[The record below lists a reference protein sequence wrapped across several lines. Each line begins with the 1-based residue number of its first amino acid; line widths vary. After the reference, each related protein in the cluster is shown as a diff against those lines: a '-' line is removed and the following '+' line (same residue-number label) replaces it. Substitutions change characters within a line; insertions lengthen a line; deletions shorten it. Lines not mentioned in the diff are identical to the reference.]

1 MERFKFCEEGPRGS
15 WLHSP
20 THGFGGRSVC
30 SNLELLFLVGLVETQ
45 RWTYNRHRFA
55 TARADPNPRNIPTMT
70 LIEPRTLKGFRDFL
84 PAKMIQREKLM
95 ETAKKVYRRYG
106 FMPIDTPALEYLEI
120 LTGKGSEETD
130 RQMYHFIDAGGRPVG
145 MRFDLTVPLAR
156 FAAQHI
162 NELGIPFKRYH
173 IAPVWRG
180 ESPQDGR
187 FREFIQ
193 CDFDTIGTTGVVSD
207 IETALVIHELLLE
220 IGIEQFRI
228 RINNRQIL
236 TGLLDSL
243 ELEHQSTLVLRAL
256 DKLDKIGPEGVAK
269 ELDQVGITTDQS
281 NKIFQFAQ
289 IQGPHQQ
296 VLSQLAQLLP
306 SSQLASQGIERLERV
321 TSAMLAA
328 GVPAHRF
335 EIDVS
340 IARGLDYYTG
350 IIFETTLLE
359 LPRIGSVCSGGRYDN
374 LAGLFTKQQLP
385 GIGASLGLDRLL
397 AALEKLGRLDEAPRT
412 AEVFI
417 PLFDPDRIND
427 YFALASMVRST
438 GISTEIFPEP
448 KKLGQQLKYADQRG
462 FLVALIA
469 GARELDQGLVQI
481 KDLRTQTATEV
492 AWKNQPETFLAT
504 LKSVLGLN
512 SMLS

>member
-1 MERFKFCEEGPRGS
+1 
-15 WLHSP
+15 
-20 THGFGGRSVC
+20 
-30 SNLELLFLVGLVETQ
+30 
-45 RWTYNRHRFA
+45 
-55 TARADPNPRNIPTMT
+55 
-70 LIEPRTLKGFRDFL
+70 
-84 PAKMIQREKLM
+84 
-95 ETAKKVYRRYG
+95 
-106 FMPIDTPALEYLEI
+106 
-120 LTGKGSEETD
+120 
-130 RQMYHFIDAGGRPVG
+130 
-145 MRFDLTVPLAR
+145 
-156 FAAQHI
+156 
-162 NELGIPFKRYH
+162 
-173 IAPVWRG
+173 
-180 ESPQDGR
+180 
-187 FREFIQ
+187 
-193 CDFDTIGTTGVVSD
+193 
-207 IETALVIHELLLE
+207 
-220 IGIEQFRI
+220 
-228 RINNRQIL
+228 
-236 TGLLDSL
+236 
-243 ELEHQSTLVLRAL
+243 
-256 DKLDKIGPEGVAK
+256 
-269 ELDQVGITTDQS
+269 
-281 NKIFQFAQ
+281 
-289 IQGPHQQ
+289 
-296 VLSQLAQLLP
+296 
-306 SSQLASQGIERLERV
+306 
-321 TSAMLAA
+321 MLAA

-492 AWKNQPETFLAT
+492 AWKNQPETFLTT

>member
-1 MERFKFCEEGPRGS
+1 
-15 WLHSP
+15 
-20 THGFGGRSVC
+20 
-30 SNLELLFLVGLVETQ
+30 
-45 RWTYNRHRFA
+45 
-55 TARADPNPRNIPTMT
+55 MT

-84 PAKMIQREKLM
+84 PAKMVQREKLM
-95 ETAKKVYRRYG
+95 DTAKRVYRRYG
-106 FMPIDTPALEYLEI
+106 FLPIDTPALEYLEI

-156 FAAQHI
+156 FSAQHI
-162 NELGIPFKRYH
+162 HELGTPFKRYH

-180 ESPQDGR
+180 ENPQDGR
-187 FREFIQ
+187 FREFVQ

-220 IGIEQFRI
+220 IGIDQFRI

-236 TGLLDSL
+236 TGLLETL
-243 ELEHQSTLVLRAL
+243 ELQDRSTAVLRAL
-256 DKLDKIGPEGVAK
+256 DKLDKVGREGVAK
-269 ELDQVGITTDQS
+269 ELESTGITSEQS
-281 NKIFQFAQ
+281 DKIFEFAQ
-289 IQGPHQQ
+289 IQGSHDA
-296 VLSQLAQLLP
+296 VLSKLAAMLEK
-306 SSQLASQGIERLERV
+306 SELASTGVERLSTV
-321 TSAMLAA
+321 CSALQAA

-350 IIFETTLLE
+350 IIFETTLSE

-397 AALEKLGRLDEAPRT
+397 AALEKLGRLDESPR
-412 AEVFI
+412 AADVFI
-417 PLFDPDRIND
+417 PLFDPERMND
-427 YFALASMVRST
+427 YFALASIVRST
-438 GISTEIFPEP
+438 GIPTEVFPEP

-469 GARELDQGLVQI
+469 GGRELDQGLVQI
-481 KDLRTQTATEV
+481 KDLRSQTATEV
-492 AWKNQPETFLAT
+492 AWRMDPEGFLSA
-504 LKSVLGLN
+504 LKSILGLPN
-512 SMLS
+512 MVS